1 MNSSYLNMA
10 AGAFLGTCFVAMTLS
25 IVSGAIYYSPNPEKP
40 GFAIKAAEAPAA
52 GAGQPAKP
60 VVPPIAPLL
69 AKADAKE
76 GAQVFKKC
84 QACHDGTKGGP
95 NKIGP
100 NLYGVVGRPIAS
112 HPGFSYSAALK
123 SFSDGGKKTWTYELL
138 NHWVHDPHELVSG
151 TSMTFPG
158 VKKDQERA
166 DVIAYLHTLSDNPV
180 PFPKPDEGK
189 AAPAGDKGADA
200 GKAGAAPAA
209 GDKAAAGDK
218 SGAAAS
224 GSASADNAKDG
235 ATGGNAA
242 PAASG
247 EQSSKPSTVAPSD
260 TAPAGNDANAGSQ
273 SNTQN
278 ATGQNPASQG
288 SNQPSQPATQ
298 APAAGDTTP
307 AK

>member
-25 IVSGAIYYSPNPEKP
+25 IVSGAIYSSPNPEKP

-52 GAGQPAKP
+52 GAGQPAKAE
-60 VVPPIAPLL
+60 VPPIAPLL
-69 AKADAKE
+69 AKADAKQGE
-76 GAQVFKKC
+76 QIFKKC

-100 NLYGVVGRPIAS
+100 NLWGVVGRPIAS
-112 HPGFSYSAALK
+112 HPGFSYSSALK
-123 SFSDGGKKTWTYELL
+123 SFSEGGKKQWTYDLL

-158 VKKDQERA
+158 IKKDQERA

-189 AAPAGDKGADA
+189 TAGGDKGADA
-200 GKAGAAPAA
+200 GK
-209 GDKAAAGDK
+209 D
-218 SGAAAS
+218 GAAAS
-224 GSASADNAKDG
+224 GGAPAK
-235 ATGGNAA
+235 NAA
-242 PAASG
+242 PAATG
-247 EQSSKPSTVAPSD
+247 EQSSKPSTAAPSD

-273 SNTQN
+273 SNTQS
-278 ATGQNPASQG
+278 ATEQNPASQG

-298 APAAGDTTP
+298 APAAGSTAP
-307 AK
+307 AQ